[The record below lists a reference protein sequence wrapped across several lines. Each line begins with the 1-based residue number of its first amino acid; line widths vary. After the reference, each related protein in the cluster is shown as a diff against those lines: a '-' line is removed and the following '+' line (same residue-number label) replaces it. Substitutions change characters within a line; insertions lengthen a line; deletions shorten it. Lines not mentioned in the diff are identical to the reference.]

1 MSVESVL
8 REAINKVDESDRRT
22 GRAALRH
29 MVRTGQI
36 REGDLLRVVAPR
48 REVRMLIRHLTVQDL
63 IDMGIVTV
71 VEDVHDEA
79 VA

>member
-22 GRAALRH
+22 GRAALRT
-29 MVRTGQI
+29 MVSTGQI
-36 REGDLLRVVAPR
+36 RRSHLENAVAPMR
-48 REVRMLIRHLTVQDL
+48 GYRKTIQNLTVKDL

-71 VEDVHDEA
+71 VDDSV
-79 VA
+79 